1 MIHDDESY
9 KYVRKMKE
17 EEIEG
22 WVERW
27 IVDDEDGWW
36 IMRWV
41 EIPSIII
48 FMLGLRGGGGF
59 NT

>member
-27 IVDDEDGWW
+27 IVDDEDG
-36 IMRWV
+36 
-41 EIPSIII
+41 
-48 FMLGLRGGGGF
+48 
-59 NT
+59 